1 MTNWAGPGWENLSWR
16 EASETRSQRH
26 LDDDPGV
33 RPIVHIHTAFKAP
46 WFDITDTLPQFA
58 QMPPAPG

>member
-1 MTNWAGPGWENLSWR
+1 MNPGMMR
-16 EASETRSQRH
+16 KPPASRILLAS
-26 LDDDPGV
+26 PGI
-33 RPIVHIHTAFKAP
+33 RPMAHIFVANKAP